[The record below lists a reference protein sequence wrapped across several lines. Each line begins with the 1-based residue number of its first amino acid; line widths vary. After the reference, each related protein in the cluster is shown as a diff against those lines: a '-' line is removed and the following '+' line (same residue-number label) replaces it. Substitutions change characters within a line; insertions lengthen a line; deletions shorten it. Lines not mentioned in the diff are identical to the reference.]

1 MILHLSPKA
10 GHKSEQSN
18 GAKDRKTSNYLQQG
32 VCLASCAQ
40 QRSVEQRNLVIWGEQ
55 NWSLGHWVKERH
67 VCGEKLGSREA
78 INTRKVGTH
87 NVNREGDRVS
97 NHNCL
102 QEKWK
107 IKERSFK
114 SSNSSRI
121 GWYGFLEYTHT
132 HTHTH
137 THTCT
142 VHLPKCSP
150 ALKQAK
156 TLA

>member
-1 MILHLSPKA
+1 M
-10 GHKSEQSN
+10 EQKLEEREERMSR
-18 GAKDRKTSNYLQQG
+18 GGFDRKYKGEEERGMCQRGEREEKKVEKTSR
-32 VCLASCAQ
+32 C
-40 QRSVEQRNLVIWGEQ
+40 
-55 NWSLGHWVKERH
+55 
-67 VCGEKLGSREA
+67 
-78 INTRKVGTH
+78 RKGTH

-137 THTCT
+137 THN
-142 VHLPKCSP
+142 P
-150 ALKQAK
+150 
-156 TLA
+156 